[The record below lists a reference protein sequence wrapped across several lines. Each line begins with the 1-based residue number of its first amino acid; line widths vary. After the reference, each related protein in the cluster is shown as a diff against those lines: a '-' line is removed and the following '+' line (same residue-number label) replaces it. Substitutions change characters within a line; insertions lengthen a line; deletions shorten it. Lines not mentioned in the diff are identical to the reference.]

1 MKVSLNEDLAKKWKL
16 FVSKADGAAGQI
28 GNPIP
33 ARIMG
38 KAEIGEPNTVCSETY
53 LVVGPFND
61 EKETLNVQKY
71 MKTKFFRF
79 MVGIRKTKNMPRETY
94 KFVPIVDF
102 NEAWTD
108 KKLYKYFNL
117 SDEQINYIEK
127 MIEEMK

>member
-1 MKVSLNEDLAKKWKL
+1 M

-102 NEAWTD
+102 NEEWTD
-108 KKLYKYFNL
+108 KKLYNYFNL